1 MIKTLIKHFKE
12 NPKEAILETL
22 TALLIFV
29 TGYAMLLFAAI
40 LNGNA

>member
-1 MIKTLIKHFKE
+1 MIKTLIQHFKE
-12 NPKEAILETL
+12 NPKEAILETI
-22 TALLIFV
+22 TVAIIFA

>member
-1 MIKTLIKHFKE
+1 MIKILLQHFKE

-22 TALLIFV
+22 TAALIFI
-29 TGYAMLLFAAI
+29 TGYAMLYFAAI